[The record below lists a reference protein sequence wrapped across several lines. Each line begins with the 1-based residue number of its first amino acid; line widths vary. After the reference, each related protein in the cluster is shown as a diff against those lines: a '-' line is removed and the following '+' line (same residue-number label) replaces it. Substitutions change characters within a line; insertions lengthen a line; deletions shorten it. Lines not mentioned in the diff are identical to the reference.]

1 MDHSIHKEH
10 YDRMHQKLTQ
20 NPYYAKKMVRV
31 RSKTVEPV
39 IGTLVNFTNM
49 KRVNTRGIKQANKHV
64 LMAALTYNLKKYFK
78 FITRKVKTKAGVV
91 GEIQTKAPTFL
102 KTVFYDLKNLFL
114 STLFFKNHN
123 LKPKI
128 NLA

>member
-1 MDHSIHKEH
+1 
-10 YDRMHQKLTQ
+10 MHQKLTQ
-20 NPYYAKKMVRV
+20 NPHYAKRMSRV

-49 KRVNTRGIKQANKHV
+49 KRVNSRGIKQANKHV
-64 LMAALTYNLKKYFK
+64 LMAALTYNLKKYLK
-78 FITRKVKTKAGVV
+78 FITKKTKIKARVVSEIQAKVATSVKTA
-91 GEIQTKAPTFL
+91 
-102 KTVFYDLKNLFL
+102 FYDLKNLFL
-114 STLFFKNHN
+114 NTPIFKNHN